1 MEVGTFQTNLSQL
14 LSTKALMYDALAG
27 LLTYFPQ
34 PGLPIQ
40 FTFEQ

>member
-27 LLTYFPQ
+27 LLTYFPR